1 MYEYLRVRQLRKE
14 YSKQGWALLIYYG
27 IMNVA
32 VIIIMFADAFT
43 QAFAAAAS
51 GQEPDMEQMMDA
63 MVANSGWGY
72 FIAIGAGFLALLLW
86 KKPKFCFETIWKPG
100 KKMTL
105 GSFFA
110 VFVIFTSAQLG
121 AQLMYMLLE
130 FLFNLFG
137 LSIVQSMEA
146 AGGSSDSLSMFLYVG
161 LGAPIFEEIIFR
173 GLVLRSVEPF
183 GKKFAIFASA
193 LLFGI
198 YHGNLIQIP
207 FAFAVGLVLG
217 YVTVEHNIG
226 WAMLLHLFNNL
237 ILSDTMTRLTA
248 NLPEPWPDLSFWLV
262 MVGCAL
268 AALIVLIVQRRKV
281 KLWLSRYQN
290 DPLCKKAFWSAPGII
305 TLLAVLGAMTLLA
318 TVTMITTLE

>member
-1 MYEYLRVRQLRKE
+1 MYEYLRARQLRKE

-27 IMNVA
+27 ILNVA
-32 VIIIMFADAFT
+32 VMLIMFVDAFV
-43 QAFAAAAS
+43 QAFAAASS
-51 GQEPDMEQMMDA
+51 GQEPDMEQMMNA
-63 MVANSGWGY
+63 MIANSGWGY
-72 FIAIGAGFLALLLW
+72 FIAIAAGIFGLLLW

-100 KKMTL
+100 NKMSV
-105 GSFFA
+105 GSFFGI
-110 VFVIFTSAQLG
+110 FVIFTSAQLG
-121 AQLMYMLLE
+121 AQLLFMLLE
-130 FLFNLFG
+130 FIFNLGG

-146 AGGSSDSLSMFLYVG
+146 AGGSTDSLGMFLYVG

-173 GLVLRSVEPF
+173 GVVLRSVEPF

-217 YVTVEHNIG
+217 YVTVEYNIG

-248 NLPEPWPDLSFWLV
+248 NLPEPWPELSFWIV

-281 KLWLSRYQN
+281 KLWLNRYQD
-290 DPLCKKAFWSAPGII
+290 DPLCKKAFWGAPGII
-305 TLLAVLGAMTLLA
+305 TLISVIGVMTLVS
-318 TVTMITTLE
+318 TMMMITPLS

>member
-1 MYEYLRVRQLRKE
+1 MYEYLRTRQLRKE

-32 VIIIMFADAFT
+32 VIGIMLVDAFM

-51 GQEPDMEQMMDA
+51 GQEPDIEQMTSA
-63 MVANSGWGY
+63 MIANSAWGY
-72 FIAIGAGFLALLLW
+72 FIAIGAGLLGLLLW
-86 KKPKFCFETIWKPG
+86 KKPKFCFGTIWKPG
-100 KKMTL
+100 RKMTV

-110 VFVIFTSAQLG
+110 VFVIFTSAQLA

-130 FLFNLFG
+130 FLFNLGG

-146 AGGSSDSLSMFLYVG
+146 AGGSAESLSMFLYMG
-161 LGAPIFEEIIFR
+161 LGAPIFEEIVFR
-173 GLVLRSVEPF
+173 GAVLRSMEPY

-193 LLFGI
+193 LLFGL
-198 YHGNLIQIP
+198 YHGNIVQIP

-217 YVTVEHNIG
+217 YVTVEYNIG

-248 NLPEPWPDLSFWLV
+248 DLPQPWPDLSFWIV

-268 AALIVLIVQRRKV
+268 AALIVLIVQRKNV
-281 KLWLSRYQN
+281 KLWLKKYQD
-290 DPLCKKAFWSAPGII
+290 DPLCKKAFWGAPGII
-305 TLLAVLGAMTLLA
+305 TLVSVIGAMTLLS
-318 TVTMITTLE
+318 TVMMITVLE